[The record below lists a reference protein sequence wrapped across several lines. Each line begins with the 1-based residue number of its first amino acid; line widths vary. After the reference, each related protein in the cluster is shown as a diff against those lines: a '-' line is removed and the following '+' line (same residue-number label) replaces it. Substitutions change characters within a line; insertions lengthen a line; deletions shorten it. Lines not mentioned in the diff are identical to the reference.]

1 MAEGK
6 RVVDRISMSRSGRWV
21 LCAGGGEVDLVD
33 LLGAMPTRA
42 LPAIDGP
49 VELVGRCV
57 WGFDGN
63 ALTRIAPEDLRVLP
77 TRAIVPGRPTGLIAG
92 TGAACSDALVTGTP
106 PCRVSVRDDAVFV
119 EPIEQ
124 LADGEAIVALHGRRM
139 IAASPGAVRAIDRG
153 RGDAWKLGHLD
164 GEVAAAGV
172 LFSGRVVALL
182 VRRPAADAISVL
194 LGNGTRIHQIVV
206 PHVLR
211 WAVAEEL
218 GHAFVLAPDQSLTR
232 IDLRYGRVIAS
243 GRAPIAIT
251 ELAVDQ
257 DGRHAVLL
265 GIDGEVLHVST
276 AELVQPAP
284 ASQAAARSAEPSAA
298 GSDADTGTAEPTEAL
313 PDDPAPAAVTRSG
326 GSQAVEDRTPAAPP
340 IGVAIDVAGPPAP
353 PIDAR
358 SAGPAV
364 EPAEP
369 RRPVVVPDDLPLAL
383 GPPPPRTPDATATG
397 SPYPSARAH
406 LDALLDIV
414 AARTAVAIADAWNS
428 GRLSAS
434 HATRRPHELEVEALL
449 GGSGSFA
456 PDKLTETKA
465 RLVERQDEASARAHA
480 SAARG
485 IRLPFPSLAR
495 ELRLSAVAAQIL
507 LVVAA
512 PALRGEIA
520 RLFGVLSNDPGRPMV
535 DRFLVE
541 QIIAGDRSTLR
552 DQIARE
558 LASDAPLVRHGVIE
572 VEAGPV
578 SLFTRLS
585 VSDAL
590 LDRLRGVAPV
600 RVDDAAVVRAADIP
614 LEALVIAPEVK
625 RALVL
630 ALAPPPPDHAPLR
643 LVLRGRRGSGRHS
656 VVAAL
661 AARVEREIVAIDT
674 ARFPRGRRETIAA
687 LRGALYRASMHG
699 LIPVLSGLE
708 QLEPTETDL
717 RDAVCQV
724 LRQHPGPLVVRTSP
738 EGNLPL
744 DQGFVSITLPAL
756 LETERAAAWADALGA
771 ARLRADSDLLAARYR
786 IGPGVI
792 RKVVGELA
800 GRPQGWAGFE
810 DATAVL
816 DELARQHVAARLDH
830 VARRIE
836 RMAHWE
842 EVALPEELLDSLRE
856 FIGRARHRRTV
867 YEQWGY
873 DAKMTT
879 SRGLTA
885 LFYGPPGTGKTMVAG
900 VIAQELG
907 LDMYR
912 VDLARVVS
920 KWVGETEKNLA
931 EVFDA
936 AEEGQ
941 MLILFDEAD
950 SLFAKRTDV
959 RTSNDRYAN
968 LEVNYLLQRLDTFEG
983 VAILTSNLDG
993 AIDPAFKRRLS
1004 LRLQFPFPD
1013 EETRLRLWTSHV
1025 TPETPTLGELD
1036 FPELARRFPLSG
1048 GYIRNCALRAAF
1060 LAAHE
1065 GRPMRQEHLLR
1076 AVQLEYR
1083 EMGKL
1088 STSSRLE

>member
-1 MAEGK
+1 
-6 RVVDRISMSRSGRWV
+6 MSRTGRW
-21 LCAGGGEVDLVD
+21 LLLARSGEIDLVD
-33 LLGAMPTRA
+33 LLGAMPTRV

-77 TRAIVPGRPTGLIAG
+77 TRAIVPGRPTGLVAG
-92 TGAACSDALVTGTP
+92 VGAACSDALVTGAP
-106 PCRVSVRDDAVFV
+106 PYRVSVRDDAVFV

-124 LADGEAIVALHGRRM
+124 LADGEAIVALHGRR
-139 IAASPGAVRAIDRG
+139 ILAASPGAVRAIDHG
-153 RGDAWKLGHLD
+153 RGEAWKLGRLD
-164 GEVAAAGV
+164 GEIAAAAV
-172 LFSGRVVALL
+172 LFSGRVLALL
-182 VRRPAADAISVL
+182 VRRATTDAISVL

-206 PHVLR
+206 PRVQR

-218 GHAFVLAPDQSLTR
+218 GHAFVLGPDQSLAR

-243 GRAPIAIT
+243 GRAPLAIA

-265 GIDGEVLHVST
+265 GADGEVVHVST
-276 AELVQPAP
+276 SELVQPAP
-284 ASQAAARSAEPSAA
+284 AAHAAVALDAAPSVPGADRDSGTDENTGVAPGDEPRAVT
-298 GSDADTGTAEPTEAL
+298 SDGA
-313 PDDPAPAAVTRSG
+313 PAPADDGA
-326 GSQAVEDRTPAAPP
+326 PAQEATWVSRPP
-340 IGVAIDVAGPPAP
+340 PFGVAIDAAAPPAP

-358 SAGPAV
+358 SAAPVV

-369 RRPVVVPDDLPLAL
+369 RRPIVIPDDLPLAL
-383 GPPPPRTPDATATG
+383 GPPPPRTPATAAAG
-397 SPYPSARAH
+397 APYLNARAH

-414 AARTAVAIADAWNS
+414 TARTAVAIADAWNS
-428 GRLSAS
+428 GRLSVT
-434 HATRRPHELEVEALL
+434 HATQRPHEREVEALL

-456 PDKLTETKA
+456 ADKLTETKA
-465 RLVERQDEASARAHA
+465 RLAQRQDEAAASAHA
-480 SAARG
+480 SAAQG
-485 IRLPFPSLAR
+485 IRLPFPSLVH
-495 ELRLSAVAAQIL
+495 ELRLSGVAAQIL

-520 RLFGVLSNDPGRPMV
+520 RLFGVLSNDPARPMV

-590 LDRLRGVAPV
+590 LDRLRGLAPV
-600 RVDDAAVVRAADIP
+600 RVDDTAVVRAADVS

-630 ALAPPPPDHAPLR
+630 ALATPPPEHMPLR

-674 ARFPRGRRETIAA
+674 ARFPRGRREVTTA
-687 LRGALYRASMHG
+687 LRSALFRASMHG

-717 RDAVCQV
+717 RDAVRQV

-744 DQGFVSITLPAL
+744 DPGFVSITLPAL
-756 LETERAAAWADALGA
+756 LETERAAAWTDAGSA
-771 ARLRADSDLLAARYR
+771 AGLRADSDLLAARYR
-786 IGPGVI
+786 IGPGLI
-792 RKVVGELA
+792 RKVVGELSGRTQSWPGA
-800 GRPQGWAGFE
+800 G
-810 DATAVL
+810 DATTVL

-830 VARRIE
+830 VARRVE
-836 RMAHWE
+836 RTAHWE

-867 YEQWGY
+867 YERWGY
-873 DAKMTT
+873 DAKLT
-879 SRGLTA
+879 SARGLTA

-941 MLILFDEAD
+941 VLILFDEAD
-950 SLFAKRTDV
+950 SLFARRTDV

-983 VAILTSNLDG
+983 IAILTSNLDG
-993 AIDPAFKRRLS
+993 AIDPAFKRRMS

-1013 EETRLRLWTSHV
+1013 EETRLQLWASHV
-1025 TPETPTLGELD
+1025 TPETPTLGDFD

-1065 GRPMRQEHLLR
+1065 DRPMRQEHLLR

-1088 STSSRLE
+1088 STNSRLE

>member
-1 MAEGK
+1 MTTLSPALSGPE
-6 RVVDRISMSRSGRWV
+6 RTLSMSRSGRW
-21 LCAGGGEVDLVD
+21 LLNARRGEVDLVD
-33 LLGAMPTRA
+33 LLGAMPVRT
-42 LPAIDGP
+42 LPALDGP
-49 VELVGRCV
+49 VELVGRSV
-57 WGFDGN
+57 WGLDGN

-77 TRAIVPGRPTGLIAG
+77 GRAIVPGRPRGLIAG
-92 TGAACSDALVTGTP
+92 VGAACADALAAGSP
-106 PCRVSVRDDAVFV
+106 PCRVSARDDALFV
-119 EPIEQ
+119 EPVDQ
-124 LADGEAIVALHGRRM
+124 LADGESVVALHGRRLFVAGPSA
-139 IAASPGAVRAIDRG
+139 IRAIDHG
-153 RGDAWKLGHLD
+153 RGEVWKLGRLD
-164 GEVAAAGV
+164 GEIAAASV
-172 LFSGRVVALL
+172 LFAGRVLALL
-182 VRRPAADAISVL
+182 VRGPAGDSVSVL
-194 LGNGTRIHQIVV
+194 LGTGTRIHQIAVGRV
-206 PHVLR
+206 RR

-218 GHAFVLAPDQSLTR
+218 GHAFALGDDRALTR
-232 IDLRYGRVIAS
+232 IDLRYGRVIAE
-243 GRAPIAIT
+243 GRSPIAVG

-257 DGRHAVLL
+257 DGRNAVVL
-265 GIDGEVLHVST
+265 GADDGELVHVLCT
-276 AELVQPAP
+276 ELI
-284 ASQAAARSAEPSAA
+284 QAARAASAGNDNAEADEPADESDEVDDGDQAA
-298 GSDADTGTAEPTEAL
+298 EAADADD
-313 PDDPAPAAVTRSG
+313 PDAGHRAP
-326 GSQAVEDRTPAAPP
+326 PP
-340 IGVAIDVAGPPAP
+340 IGVALDAAAPPP
-353 PIDAR
+353 SPIDAR
-358 SAGPAV
+358 AA
-364 EPAEP
+364 EPIAEPVEP

-383 GPPPPRTPDATATG
+383 GPPAIAPGTAPATQPAGAAAESPYATARG
-397 SPYPSARAH
+397 H

-414 AARTAVAIADAWNS
+414 AAHAAVAIADAWNS
-428 GRLSAS
+428 GRLSPS
-434 HATRRPHELEVEALL
+434 QATQRPHELEVEALL
-449 GGSGSFA
+449 GGSGGFA
-456 PDKLTETKA
+456 PDKLAETKA
-465 RLVERQDEASARAHA
+465 RLVERQAEASARAAA
-480 SAARG
+480 SADQG
-485 IRLPFPSLAR
+485 ILLPFPALGR
-495 ELRLSAVAAQIL
+495 ELRLTSVAAQIL

-520 RLFGVLSNDPGRPMV
+520 RLYGVLSNDPARPMV

-541 QIIAGDRSTLR
+541 QIVAGDHSALR

-558 LASDAPLVRHGVIE
+558 LASDAPLVRHGVIQ

-590 LDRLRGVAPV
+590 LDRLRGIAPP
-600 RVDDAAVVRAADIP
+600 RVDDTAVVRGADVP
-614 LEALVIAPEVK
+614 LDALTLAPEIK

-630 ALAPPPPDHAPLR
+630 ALAAPPPDHAPLR

-661 AARVEREIVAIDT
+661 AARIGREIAAIDAT
-674 ARFPRGRRETIAA
+674 RFPQGRKEVVAA
-687 LRGALYRASMHG
+687 LRTALFRASMHG
-699 LIPVLSGLE
+699 LVPVLSGLE
-708 QLEPTETDL
+708 LLEPTETEL
-717 RDAVCQV
+717 RDAVRQV
-724 LRQHPGPLVVRTSP
+724 LRQHPGAIVVRTSP

-744 DQGFVSITLPAL
+744 DPGFVSITLPAL
-756 LETERAAAWADALGA
+756 LETERAGAWAATLADAELP
-771 ARLRADSDLLAARYR
+771 ADADVLASRYR

-792 RKVVGELA
+792 RTIVAEFA
-800 GRPQGWAGFE
+800 GRGAGWD
-810 DATAVL
+810 DATAAL
-816 DELARQHVAARLDH
+816 DEQARQHVAARLDH
-830 VARRIE
+830 VARRVE
-836 RMAHWE
+836 RMARWE

-867 YEQWGY
+867 YERWAY
-873 DAKMTT
+873 DAKLTS

-941 MLILFDEAD
+941 VLILFDEAD

-983 VAILTSNLDG
+983 VAILTSNLDS
-993 AIDPAFKRRLS
+993 AIDPAFKRRMS

-1013 EETRLRLWTSHV
+1013 EETRLRLWAGHV
-1025 TPETPTLGELD
+1025 TPETPTLGEFD
-1036 FPELARRFPLSG
+1036 FSDLARRFPLSG
-1048 GYIRNCALRAAF
+1048 GYIRNCTLRAAF

>member
-1 MAEGK
+1 VTTLSQAMTLARAASGGPP
-6 RVVDRISMSRSGRWV
+6 RQISMSRTGRW
-21 LCAGGGEVDLVD
+21 LLISRDNQVDLID
-33 LLGAMPTRA
+33 LLGAMPART
-42 LPAIDGP
+42 LPAINGP
-49 VELVGRCV
+49 VELVGRDV
-57 WGFDGN
+57 WGLDG
-63 ALTRIAPEDLRVLP
+63 AQLMRISPGDLAVLP
-77 TRAIVPGRPTGLIAG
+77 TRAILPGRPTGIVAG
-92 TGAACSDALVTGTP
+92 AGDNAGDALVTGTP
-106 PCRVSVRDDAVFV
+106 PCRITAVNQGLLV
-119 EPIEQ
+119 EPIED
-124 LADGEAIVALHGRRM
+124 LHDGEDIVAVHGTRLYVAGAGTIRATDRR
-139 IAASPGAVRAIDRG
+139 
-153 RGDAWKLGHLD
+153 RGDLWSVGRLE
-164 GEVAAAGV
+164 GEVVAAAV
-172 LFSGRVVALL
+172 LFGGRVIALL
-182 VRRPAADAISVL
+182 LRRASEDVISML
-194 LGNGTRIHQIVV
+194 FGTGARIHQVTV
-206 PHVLR
+206 PRVER

-218 GHAFVLAPDQSLTR
+218 GHAFLLGEDHRLIRV
-232 IDLRYGRVIAS
+232 DLRYGRVIAA
-243 GRAPIAIT
+243 GRAPIATAEI
-251 ELAVDQ
+251 AVDQ
-257 DGRHAVLL
+257 DGRHAVLV
-265 GIDGEVLHVST
+265 GDDGEVIHALTS
-276 AELVQPAP
+276 ELVRGVTASAAPETDAAP
-284 ASQAAARSAEPSAA
+284 AE
-298 GSDADTGTAEPTEAL
+298 
-313 PDDPAPAAVTRSG
+313 
-326 GSQAVEDRTPAAPP
+326 
-340 IGVAIDVAGPPAP
+340 PPAP
-353 PIDAR
+353 PELPGHDAHDAHGAPIGVMVETAVPPAPPVDAR
-358 SAGPAV
+358 ISAP
-364 EPAEP
+364 PAEDAVPPPP
-369 RRPVVVPDDLPLAL
+369 RIVVPDDLPLAL
-383 GPPPPRTPDATATG
+383 GPPPPPAPSPALAG

-414 AARTAVAIADAWNS
+414 GARTAVAIADAWNS
-428 GRLSAS
+428 GRLSPT

-456 PDKLTETKA
+456 AEKLAETKA
-465 RLVERQDEASARAHA
+465 RLQQHQEEASTRAHV
-480 SAARG
+480 SAAQG
-485 IRLPFPSLAR
+485 IRLPFPTLAR
-495 ELRLSAVAAQIL
+495 ELRLSGVAAQIL

-520 RLFGVLSNDPGRPMV
+520 RLYGVLSNDPARPMV
-535 DRFLVE
+535 DRFLIE

-558 LASDAPLVRHGVIE
+558 LSSDAALVRHGVVQIE
-572 VEAGPV
+572 PGPV

-590 LDRLRGVAPV
+590 LDRLRGLPPV
-600 RVDDAAVVRAADIP
+600 RVDDTTVVRGAEVALDELTIP
-614 LEALVIAPEVK
+614 AEIKRTLVA
-625 RALVL
+625 
-630 ALAPPPPDHAPLR
+630 ALAAPRPDHAPLR
-643 LVLRGRRGSGRHS
+643 LVVRGRRGSGRHS

-674 ARFPRGRRETIAA
+674 ARFPHGRRDVVSALRAA
-687 LRGALYRASMHG
+687 LFRASMHG
-699 LIPVLSGLE
+699 LVPVLSGLE
-708 QLEPTETDL
+708 QLEPTETEL
-717 RDAVCQV
+717 RDAVRQV
-724 LRQHPGPLVVRTSP
+724 LRQHPGAVVVRTSP

-744 DQGFVSITLPAL
+744 DPGFVSITLPPL
-756 LETERAAAWADALGA
+756 LETERAGAWAATLAGA
-771 ARLRADSDLLAARYR
+771 ELRANSDRLAARYR
-786 IGPGVI
+786 IGPGII
-792 RKVVGELA
+792 RSVVGELA
-800 GRPQGWAGFE
+800 ARWPGRG
-810 DATAVL
+810 DATAAL
-816 DELARQHVAARLDH
+816 DDQVGQHVAARLDH
-830 VARRIE
+830 VARRVD
-836 RMAHWE
+836 RRAQWE
-842 EVALPEELLDSLRE
+842 ELALPDELLDSLRE

-941 MLILFDEAD
+941 VLILFDEAD

-968 LEVNYLLQRLDTFEG
+968 LEVNYLLQRLDSFEG

-1013 EETRLRLWTSHV
+1013 EDTRLRLWANHV
-1025 TPETPTLGELD
+1025 TPETPTAGD
-1036 FPELARRFPLSG
+1036 FDFVDLARRFPLSG

>member
-1 MAEGK
+1 VTTLSQSVTTALSRAANG
-6 RVVDRISMSRSGRWV
+6 RARRQISMSRTGRW
-21 LCAGGGEVDLVD
+21 LLISRDDEVDLID
-33 LLGAMPTRA
+33 LLGAMPART
-42 LPAIDGP
+42 LPAINGP
-49 VELVGRCV
+49 VDLVGRDV
-57 WGFDGN
+57 WGLDG
-63 ALTRIAPEDLRVLP
+63 AQLIRISPGDLAVLP
-77 TRAIVPGRPTGLIAG
+77 TRAILPGRPTGLVAG
-92 TGAACSDALVTGTP
+92 VGENASDALVTGTP
-106 PCRVSVRDDAVFV
+106 PCRVTAVNQGLLV
-119 EPIEQ
+119 EPIED
-124 LADGEAIVALHGRRM
+124 LNDGEDIVAVHGTRLYVAGAGAIRATDRR
-139 IAASPGAVRAIDRG
+139 
-153 RGDAWKLGHLD
+153 RGDLWTVGRLE
-164 GEVAAAGV
+164 GEVVAAAV
-172 LFSGRVVALL
+172 LFGGRVVALL
-182 VRRPAADAISVL
+182 LRRDSDDVISML
-194 LGNGTRIHQIVV
+194 FGNGARIHHVTV
-206 PHVLR
+206 PRVER

-218 GHAFVLAPDQSLTR
+218 GHAFLLGEDQRLTR
-232 IDLRYGRVIAS
+232 VDLRYGRVVAA
-243 GRAPIAIT
+243 GRTPVATVEI
-251 ELAVDQ
+251 AVDQ
-257 DGRHAVLL
+257 DGRHAVLV
-265 GIDGEVLHVST
+265 GTDGEVIHAVTS
-276 AELVQPAP
+276 ELVQPVGSSASRDTDAAP
-284 ASQAAARSAEPSAA
+284 AL
-298 GSDADTGTAEPTEAL
+298 DAL
-313 PDDPAPAAVTRSG
+313 QPDRPAQDA
-326 GSQAVEDRTPAAPP
+326 P
-340 IGVAIDVAGPPAP
+340 IGVMVEIAVPPAP

-358 SAGPAV
+358 TSAPPTEDAR
-364 EPAEP
+364 P
-369 RRPVVVPDDLPLAL
+369 RPPRIVVPDDLPLAL
-383 GPPPPRTPDATATG
+383 GPPPPPAPSSAPVG

-428 GRLSAS
+428 GRLSAT

-456 PDKLTETKA
+456 AEKLTETKA
-465 RLVERQDEASARAHA
+465 RLQQHQEEASARAHA
-480 SAARG
+480 SAAQG

-495 ELRLSAVAAQIL
+495 ELQLSGVAAQIL

-520 RLFGVLSNDPGRPMV
+520 RLYGVLTNDPARPMV

-541 QIIAGDRSTLR
+541 QVIAGDRSTLR

-558 LASDAPLVRHGVIE
+558 LSSDAALVRHGVVQ
-572 VEAGPV
+572 VEPGAV

-590 LDRLRGVAPV
+590 LDRLRGLSPV
-600 RVDDAAVVRAADIP
+600 RVDDTAAVRSADVPLDELMIP
-614 LEALVIAPEVK
+614 AEIK

-630 ALAPPPPDHAPLR
+630 ALVAPRPEHAPLR
-643 LVLRGRRGSGRHS
+643 LVMRGRRGSGRHS

-674 ARFPRGRRETIAA
+674 ARFSHGRREVVSALRAA
-687 LRGALYRASMHG
+687 LFRASMHG
-699 LIPVLSGLE
+699 LVPVLSGLE
-708 QLEPTETDL
+708 LVEPTETEL
-717 RDAVCQV
+717 RDAVRQV
-724 LRQHPGPLVVRTSP
+724 LRQHPGAVVMRTSP

-744 DQGFVSITLPAL
+744 DPGFVSITLPPL
-756 LETERAAAWADALGA
+756 LETERAGAWATTLAGA
-771 ARLRADSDLLAARYR
+771 ELRGNGDLLAARYR

-792 RKVVGELA
+792 RSVVGELA
-800 GRPQGWAGFE
+800 ARWPGHG
-810 DATAVL
+810 DATAAL
-816 DELARQHVAARLDH
+816 DDQVRQHVAARLDH
-830 VARRIE
+830 VARRVE
-836 RMAHWE
+836 RRATWE
-842 EVALPEELLDSLRE
+842 ELALPEELLDSLRE

-941 MLILFDEAD
+941 VLILFDEAD

-968 LEVNYLLQRLDTFEG
+968 LEVNYLLQRLDSFEG
-983 VAILTSNLDG
+983 VAILTSNLEG

-1013 EETRLRLWTSHV
+1013 EDTRLRLWANHV
-1025 TPETPTLGELD
+1025 TPETPTAGD
-1036 FPELARRFPLSG
+1036 FDFVDLARRFPLSG

>member
-1 MAEGK
+1 MTTLSQPVTALSRAANG
-6 RVVDRISMSRSGRWV
+6 RAARQISMSRTGRW
-21 LCAGGGEVDLVD
+21 LLISRGDQVDLID
-33 LLGAMPTRA
+33 LLGAMPART
-42 LPAIDGP
+42 LPAINGP
-49 VELVGRCV
+49 VELVGRDV
-57 WGFDGN
+57 WGLDG
-63 ALTRIAPEDLRVLP
+63 AQLIRISPGDLAVLP
-77 TRAIVPGRPTGLIAG
+77 TRAILPGRPTGIVAG
-92 TGAACSDALVTGTP
+92 VGDSASDALVTGTP
-106 PCRVSVRDDAVFV
+106 PCRITAVNQGLLV
-119 EPIEQ
+119 EPIED
-124 LADGEAIVALHGRRM
+124 LHDHEDIVAVHGTRLYVAGTAMIRATDRR
-139 IAASPGAVRAIDRG
+139 
-153 RGDAWKLGHLD
+153 RGDLWAVGRLD
-164 GEVAAAGV
+164 GDVLAAAV
-172 LFSGRVVALL
+172 LFGGRVVA
-182 VRRPAADAISVL
+182 VL
-194 LGNGTRIHQIVV
+194 LRRASDDVLSMLFGTGARIHQVTV
-206 PHVLR
+206 PRVER

-218 GHAFVLAPDQSLTR
+218 GHAFLLGEDQKLTR
-232 IDLRYGRVIAS
+232 VDLRYGRIVAA
-243 GRAPIAIT
+243 GRAPVATAEI
-251 ELAVDQ
+251 AVDQ
-257 DGRHAVLL
+257 DGRHAVLV
-265 GIDGEVLHVST
+265 GTDGEVIHALTS
-276 AELVQPAP
+276 ELVRPMGSFAVHEIDETPVEELPRPDRPA
-284 ASQAAARSAEPSAA
+284 Q
-298 GSDADTGTAEPTEAL
+298 DA
-313 PDDPAPAAVTRSG
+313 
-326 GSQAVEDRTPAAPP
+326 P
-340 IGVAIDVAGPPAP
+340 IGVMVETAVPPEPPVDARTSAPPADDAVP
-353 PIDAR
+353 RPRPI
-358 SAGPAV
+358 
-364 EPAEP
+364 
-369 RRPVVVPDDLPLAL
+369 VVPDDLPLAL
-383 GPPPPRTPDATATG
+383 GPPPPAAPSSAAAG

-414 AARTAVAIADAWNS
+414 GARTAVAIADAWNS
-428 GRLSAS
+428 GRLSPT

-456 PDKLTETKA
+456 AEKLAETKA
-465 RLVERQDEASARAHA
+465 RLQQHQEEASARAQA
-480 SAARG
+480 SAAQG

-495 ELRLSAVAAQIL
+495 ELQLSGVAAQIL

-520 RLFGVLSNDPGRPMV
+520 RLYGVLSNDPARPMV
-535 DRFLVE
+535 DRFLIE

-558 LASDAPLVRHGVIE
+558 LSSDAALVRHGVVQ
-572 VEAGPV
+572 VELGPV

-590 LDRLRGVAPV
+590 LDRLRGLPPV
-600 RVDDAAVVRAADIP
+600 RVDDTTAVRGADVPLDQLMIP
-614 LEALVIAPEVK
+614 AEIKRVLVM
-625 RALVL
+625 
-630 ALAPPPPDHAPLR
+630 ALAAPRPDHAPVR
-643 LVLRGRRGSGRHS
+643 LVVRGRRGSGRHS

-674 ARFPRGRRETIAA
+674 ARFPHGRREVVSALRAA
-687 LRGALYRASMHG
+687 LFRASMHG
-699 LIPVLSGLE
+699 LVPVLSGLE
-708 QLEPTETDL
+708 QLEPTETEL
-717 RDAVCQV
+717 RDAVRQV
-724 LRQHPGPLVVRTSP
+724 LRQHPGAVVVRTSP

-744 DQGFVSITLPAL
+744 DPGFVSITLPPL
-756 LETERAAAWADALGA
+756 LETERAGAWAATLAGA
-771 ARLRADSDLLAARYR
+771 ELRGNGDVLAARYR
-786 IGPGVI
+786 IGPGII
-792 RKVVGELA
+792 RSVVGELA
-800 GRPQGWAGFE
+800 ARWPGRG
-810 DATAVL
+810 DATAAL
-816 DELARQHVAARLDH
+816 DDQVRQHVAARLDH
-830 VARRIE
+830 VARRVE
-836 RMAHWE
+836 RRAQWE
-842 EVALPEELLDSLRE
+842 ELALPEELLDSLRE

-941 MLILFDEAD
+941 VLILFDEAD

-968 LEVNYLLQRLDTFEG
+968 LEVNYLLQRLDSFEG
-983 VAILTSNLDG
+983 VAVLTSNLDG

-1013 EETRLRLWTSHV
+1013 EDTRLRLWASHV
-1025 TPETPTLGELD
+1025 TPETPTAGD
-1036 FPELARRFPLSG
+1036 FDFVDLARRFPLSG

>member
-1 MAEGK
+1 
-6 RVVDRISMSRSGRWV
+6 MSRSGRW
-21 LCAGGGEVDLVD
+21 LLHARGGDVDLVD
-33 LLGAMPTRA
+33 LLGTMPLRT

-57 WGFDGN
+57 WGVDGN
-63 ALTRIAPEDLRVLP
+63 ALTRIVPEDLRVLP
-77 TRAIVPGRPTGLIAG
+77 GRAIVPGRPRGLIPG
-92 TGAACSDALVTGTP
+92 VGAACGDALVVGAQ
-106 PCRVSVRDDAVFV
+106 PCRVSVRDDALFV
-119 EPIEQ
+119 EPIERVG
-124 LADGEAIVALHGRRM
+124 DGEAIVAIHGRRRFV
-139 IAASPGAVRAIDRG
+139 ASPVGLRAIDHG
-153 RGDAWKLGHLD
+153 RGEAWRIGGLD
-164 GEVAAAGV
+164 GQILAASV
-172 LFSGRVVALL
+172 LFAGRVLALL
-182 VRRPAADAISVL
+182 VRRGADDAISVV
-194 LGNGTRIHQIVV
+194 LGNGTRIHHLAIPRVR
-206 PHVLR
+206 R

-218 GHAFVLAPDQSLTR
+218 GHAFVLGDDHTLVR
-232 IDLRYGRVIAS
+232 IDLRYGRMIAA
-243 GRAPIAIT
+243 GRAPLAIA

-265 GIDGEVLHVST
+265 GAEDGEVLHVLTS
-276 AELVQPAP
+276 ELVQPA
-284 ASQAAARSAEPSAA
+284 AARPPGPTGEADGAGEPPEPGEPGEPGDPGEPGEPGDPDERAEFA
-298 GSDADTGTAEPTEAL
+298 GGNVPPVGVAL
-313 PDDPAPAAVTRSG
+313 DV
-326 GSQAVEDRTPAAPP
+326 AAPP
-340 IGVAIDVAGPPAP
+340 PE

-358 SAGPAV
+358 AAEPVA

-369 RRPVVVPDDLPLAL
+369 RRPVVVPDDRPLAL
-383 GPPPPRTPDATATG
+383 GPPPPRASAAPAG
-397 SPYPSARAH
+397 SPYPGARSH

-414 AARTAVAIADAWNS
+414 AAQAAVAIADAWNS
-428 GRLSAS
+428 GRLSVS
-434 HATRRPHELEVEALL
+434 HATQRPHEVEVSALL
-449 GGSGSFA
+449 GSSGSFA
-456 PDKLTETKA
+456 PDKLADTRA
-465 RLVERQDEASARAHA
+465 RLVERQEEAAARARASAEQ
-480 SAARG
+480 G
-485 IRLPFPSLAR
+485 IPLPFPSLIH
-495 ELRLSAVAAQIL
+495 ELRLSSVAAQIL

-520 RLFGVLSNDPGRPMV
+520 RLFGVLSNDPARPMV
-535 DRFLVE
+535 DRFLIE
-541 QIIAGDRSTLR
+541 QIIAGDRSALR

-558 LASDAPLVRHGVIE
+558 LSSDAPLVRHGVVE
-572 VEAGPV
+572 VEPAPV
-578 SLFTRLS
+578 SLFARLS

-590 LDRLRGVAPV
+590 LDRLRGVPPP
-600 RVDDAAVVRAADIP
+600 RVDGTATIRAADVPLDALIIP
-614 LEALVIAPEVK
+614 PEIK

-630 ALAPPPPDHAPLR
+630 ALATPPDHAPLR

-656 VVAAL
+656 VIAAL
-661 AARVEREIVAIDT
+661 AARVGRELAAIDVT
-674 ARFPRGRRETIAA
+674 RFSRGRREVVAA
-687 LRGALYRASMHG
+687 LRAALFRASLHG
-699 LIPVLSGLE
+699 LVPVLSGLE
-708 QLEPTETDL
+708 QLEPTETEL
-717 RDAVCQV
+717 RDAVRQV
-724 LRQHPGPLVVRTSP
+724 LRQHPGAIVVRTSP

-744 DQGFVSITLPAL
+744 DPGFVSVTLPAL
-756 LETERAAAWADALGA
+756 LETERAEAWATALAAAGLSADVDA
-771 ARLRADSDLLAARYR
+771 LAARYR

-792 RKVVGELA
+792 RTIVADLA
-800 GRPQGWAGFE
+800 DRASGWD
-810 DATAVL
+810 DATAAL
-816 DELARQHVAARLDH
+816 DDQARQHVAARLDH
-830 VARRIE
+830 VARRID

-867 YEQWGY
+867 YERWGY
-873 DAKMTT
+873 DAKLTT

-941 MLILFDEAD
+941 VLILFDEAD

-968 LEVNYLLQRLDTFEG
+968 LEVNYLLQRLDSFEG

-993 AIDPAFKRRLS
+993 AIDPAFKRRMS

-1013 EETRLRLWTSHV
+1013 EETRLRLWAGHV
-1025 TPETPTLGELD
+1025 TPETPTLGDFD

>member
-1 MAEGK
+1 
-6 RVVDRISMSRSGRWV
+6 MSRTGRW
-21 LCAGGGEVDLVD
+21 LLLARGDEIDLVD
-33 LLGAMPTRA
+33 LLGAMPTRV

-57 WGFDGN
+57 WGLHGN

-77 TRAIVPGRPTGLIAG
+77 THAIVPGRPTGLVAG
-92 TGAACSDALVTGTP
+92 VGAACSDALATGTP
-106 PCRVSVRDDAVFV
+106 PCRVSVRDDALFV

-139 IAASPGAVRAIDRG
+139 IAARPGAIRAIDHG
-153 RGDAWKLGHLD
+153 RGEAWKLGHLD
-164 GEVAAAGV
+164 GEVAAAAV
-172 LFSGRVVALL
+172 LFSGRVLALL
-182 VRRPAADAISVL
+182 VRRAASDVITVL
-194 LGNGTRIHQIVV
+194 LGNGTRIHQIAVPRVV
-206 PHVLR
+206 R

-218 GHAFVLAPDQSLTR
+218 GHAFVLGPDQSLAR
-232 IDLRYGRVIAS
+232 IDLRYGRMITC

-251 ELAVDQ
+251 ELVVDQ

-265 GIDGEVLHVST
+265 GADDEVVHVST
-276 AELVQPAP
+276 SELVRPAP
-284 ASQAAARSAEPSAA
+284 ASHAPAMDTTAGGSAE
-298 GSDADTGTAEPTEAL
+298 
-313 PDDPAPAAVTRSG
+313 DPAPAD
-326 GSQAVEDRTPAAPP
+326 DRPAAGDRAPAADEASGDSRPLP
-340 IGVAIDVAGPPAP
+340 IGVAIDVVEPAAP
-353 PIDAR
+353 LDAR
-358 SAGPAV
+358 SVAPVV

-369 RRPVVVPDDLPLAL
+369 RRPVIIPDDLPLAF
-383 GPPPPRTPDATATG
+383 GPPPPRTADAAPAG

-428 GRLSAS
+428 GRLSPT
-434 HATRRPHELEVEALL
+434 HATQRPHELEVEALL

-456 PDKLTETKA
+456 PHKLTETKA

-480 SAARG
+480 SAAQG

-495 ELRLSAVAAQIL
+495 ELRLSGVAAQIL

-520 RLFGVLSNDPGRPMV
+520 RLFGVLSNDPARPMV
-535 DRFLVE
+535 DRFLIE

-600 RVDDAAVVRAADIP
+600 RVDNAAVVRAADVP

-630 ALAPPPPDHAPLR
+630 ALATPPPDHAPLR

-674 ARFPRGRRETIAA
+674 ARFSRGRRELIAA
-687 LRGALYRASMHG
+687 LRGALFRASMHG

-744 DQGFVSITLPAL
+744 DPGFVSTTLPAL

-792 RKVVGELA
+792 RKVVGALA
-800 GRPQGWAGFE
+800 GRPEGWPGFD

-830 VARRIE
+830 VARRVD

-867 YEQWGY
+867 YERWGY
-873 DAKMTT
+873 DAKLT
-879 SRGLTA
+879 SARGLTA

-941 MLILFDEAD
+941 VLILFDEAD

-993 AIDPAFKRRLS
+993 AIDPAFKRRMS

-1013 EETRLRLWTSHV
+1013 EETRLQLWASHV